1 MSRIFP
7 HEWPPSRAGGGS
19 AAFNCNWRQAS
30 KLFFNPSANVSTL
43 FFPNSTPRLLLL
55 PRIKFE
61 GLRSFSICTTTLPKQ
76 VASVTRNA
84 FKKPSQKAIGL
95 RSEINQALEKH
106 IPQKHVYI
114 SGKKKDRRRPLMDD
128 PTWFDS
134 HSAVIHAQKTDLRLA
149 GGLCSVGDL

>member
-30 KLFFNPSANVSTL
+30 KLFFNPSADVSTL
-43 FFPNSTPRLLLL
+43 FFPNSPPRLLLL
-55 PRIKFE
+55 PRIKFG
-61 GLRSFSICTTTLPKQ
+61 GLRSFSICTTTQAGGQCRAQHFQETQPKSDRPW
-76 VASVTRNA
+76 VRNKSSPGEA
-84 FKKPSQKAIGL
+84 FSTEACI
-95 RSEINQALEKH
+95 H
-106 IPQKHVYI
+106 F
-114 SGKKKDRRRPLMDD
+114 GKKKDRRRPLMDD